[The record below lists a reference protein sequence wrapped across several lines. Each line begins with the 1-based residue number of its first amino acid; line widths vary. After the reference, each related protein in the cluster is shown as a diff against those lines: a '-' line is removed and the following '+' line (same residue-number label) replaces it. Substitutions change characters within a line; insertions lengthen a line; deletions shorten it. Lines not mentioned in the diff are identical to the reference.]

1 MMGLGRRYR
10 VWRAVLTLTLTLA
23 AGLTLAQA
31 LAAPAAVTATLTLAP
46 LLARNAALPPA
57 PRIPSAAF
65 ERRPRLHAVRL
76 SPDGASVAYLDGEG
90 ANASLHVLDTRTQ
103 VSRRLLALPG
113 PVALLWSGDSSTL
126 FLAMPDGVSVVSVA
140 DGGSYKLAA
149 FDGRAEHR
157 LFPADAAHARHVLMA
172 SYTAASGAYRLE
184 RLDMQGRRELL
195 YQGEQLSGFLLD
207 ATGRLGFT
215 MTIAGDGTRSVRRR
229 QAAGWQEVLRCQRV
243 DECTLVAAAPDASRL
258 SMLMAPHGDRSVLV
272 EIDLA
277 QGKRRVV
284 HADRAGL
291 ADIRRVISDADQG
304 APLFALFESPL
315 LHHAGLTPLAR
326 RAVADIDRQFGQG
339 GVFIE
344 AARGGATLL
353 LTESGSR
360 LHHDRYWLYDSARR
374 STREILQA
382 QRAAGQPV
390 PPGQLAQTSAIHYR
404 ASDGVLVHGY
414 LTLPPGK
421 VAASMPLLTLV
432 HGGPWERINPAY
444 APLVQLLANRGVA
457 VFQPNFRASVGYGL
471 HYMTAAGGDLGNGRV
486 QADIVDGVHW
496 LLRQGVG
503 NRQRL
508 AIAGHSFGGYAT
520 LLALTHTPRLFQF
533 GMAIAP
539 SPDFARTLRTIAS
552 APGGDLALPLRLQD
566 LGVDLQDGAAMR
578 TLEAAAPVR
587 HTEQVGKPLLIMA
600 GARDSTVQIASV
612 TDYVARLQLS
622 GKPVSLLLDPEEGHN
637 PRLPLYRQAAVY
649 LLEQLLQQ
657 HLGGPA
663 PAAPGAQ
670 LDTYLRQ
677 TLKANRALPTL
688 FAVPQAGHTP

>member
-1 MMGLGRRYR
+1 MMGLGRRHR
-10 VWRAVLTLTLTLA
+10 LWRAVVALM
-23 AGLTLAQA
+23 AGLALAQA
-31 LAAPAAVTATLTLAP
+31 LAAPGAVTATLTLAP

-57 PRIPSAAF
+57 PRIPSDAF
-65 ERRPRLHAVRL
+65 ERRSRLHAVRL
-76 SPDGASVAYLDGEG
+76 SPDGTLVAYLDGDG
-90 ANASLHVLDTRTQ
+90 AKASLHVLDTRTQ
-103 VSRRLLALPG
+103 VARRLLALPG
-113 PVALLWSGDSSTL
+113 QAALFWSGDSGTL
-126 FLAMPDGVSVVSVA
+126 FLAMPDGISAVSLA
-140 DGGSYKLAA
+140 DGSSYKLAA

-157 LFPADAAHARHVLMA
+157 LFPADAGHARHVLMA
-172 SYTAASGAYRLE
+172 TYTAASGAYRLE
-184 RLDMQGRRELL
+184 RMDTQGQRELL

-207 ATGRLGFT
+207 AHGRLSFS
-215 MTIAGDGTRSVRRR
+215 MTVASDGMRSIKRR
-229 QAAGWQEVLRCQRV
+229 QAVGWQEVLRCQRV
-243 DECTLVAAAPDASRL
+243 DECTLVAAVPDASRL
-258 SMLMAPHGDRSVLV
+258 SMLMAQHGDRSVLV

-277 QGKRRVV
+277 QDKRRVL
-284 HADRAGL
+284 HADRAAL
-291 ADIRRVISDADQG
+291 ADIRRVISDAGQRT
-304 APLFALFESPL
+304 PLFAMFESPM

-326 RAVADIDRQFGQG
+326 RAVADIDRQFGHG

-353 LTESGSR
+353 LSESGSR
-360 LHHDRYWLYDSARR
+360 LSQDRYWLYDSARR
-374 STREILQA
+374 STREILHA
-382 QRAAGQPV
+382 QRAAGLPL

-421 VAASMPLLTLV
+421 VASSMPLLTLA
-432 HGGPWERINPAY
+432 HGGPWERVNAAY
-444 APLVQLLANRGVA
+444 VPLVQLLANRGVA

-486 QADIVDGVHW
+486 QADIIDGVRW

-503 NRQRL
+503 DRQRL

-520 LLALTHTPRLFQF
+520 LLALTYTPELFQF

-539 SPDFARTLRTIAS
+539 SPDFARTLRTIATG
-552 APGGDLALPLRLQD
+552 PGGDQALPLRLQD
-566 LGVDLQDGAAMR
+566 LGVDLQDGAVMR

-587 HTEQVGKPLLIMA
+587 HTDQVGKPLLIMA
-600 GARDSTVQIASV
+600 GARDSMVQIASV

-622 GKPVSLLLDPEEGHN
+622 GKPVSLLVDPEEGHN
-637 PRLPLYRQAAVY
+637 PRLLLYRQATMY
-649 LLEQLLQQ
+649 LLEKLLQQ

-677 TLKANRALPTL
+677 TLKANRALPDL
-688 FAVPQAGHTP
+688 FAVPGTARPLNAP

>member
-1 MMGLGRRYR
+1 MMGLGLGYR
-10 VWRAVLTLTLTLA
+10 HCLWHAVLVLVLA
-23 AGLTLAQA
+23 AGLT

-65 ERRPRLHAVRL
+65 ERRPRLHAVHL

-90 ANASLHVLDTRTQ
+90 AKASLHVLDTRTQ
-103 VSRRLLALPG
+103 VARRLLALPG
-113 PVALLWSGDSSTL
+113 QVALFWSGDSSTL

-140 DGGSYKLAA
+140 DSSSYKLAA

-172 SYTAASGAYRLE
+172 SYAAASGIYRLE
-184 RLDMQGRRELL
+184 RMDTQGQRELL

-207 ATGRLGFT
+207 ATGRLGFA
-215 MTIAGDGTRSVRRR
+215 MTVASDGMRSIQRR

-243 DECTLVAAAPDASRL
+243 DDCTLVAAAPDASRL
-258 SMLMAPHGDRSVLV
+258 SMLMAQYGDRSALV

-277 QGKRRVV
+277 QGRRRVV

-291 ADIRRVISDADQG
+291 ADIRRVISDADQRT
-304 APLFALFESPL
+304 PLFALFESPM
-315 LHHAGLTPLAR
+315 LHHAGLTQLAR
-326 RAVADIDRQFGQG
+326 RAVADIDRQFGHG

-353 LTESGSR
+353 LIESGSR
-360 LHHDRYWLYDSARR
+360 LNHDRYWLYDSARR

-382 QRAAGQPV
+382 QRAAGQPL
-390 PPGQLAQTSAIHYR
+390 PPGQLAQTSPIHYR

-432 HGGPWERINPAY
+432 HGGPWERVNAAY

-486 QADIVDGVHW
+486 QADIVDGVRW

-503 NRQRL
+503 DRQRL

-520 LLALTHTPRLFQF
+520 LLALTHTPSLFQF

-539 SPDFARTLRTIAS
+539 SPDFARTLRTMAS
-552 APGGDLALPLRLQD
+552 GPGGDQAFPLRLQD
-566 LGVDLQDGAAMR
+566 MGVDLQDGVAMR
-578 TLEAAAPVR
+578 TLEAGAPVR
-587 HTEQVGKPLLIMA
+587 HTDQVGKPLLIMA

-622 GKPVSLLLDPEEGHN
+622 GKPVSLLVDPEEGHN
-637 PRLPLYRQAAVY
+637 PRHPLYRQAAAY

-663 PAAPGAQ
+663 PAAPGAK
-670 LDTYLRQ
+670 LDSYLRQ
-677 TLKANRALPTL
+677 TLKANRALPAL
-688 FAVPQAGHTP
+688 FAVPGADAALKIP

>member
-1 MMGLGRRYR
+1 MELGRRHR
-10 VWRAVLTLTLTLA
+10 LRCAVLILALA
-23 AGLTLAQA
+23 AGLTLTQA

-65 ERRPRLHAVRL
+65 ERRPRLHALRL

-90 ANASLHVLDTRTQ
+90 ANASLHVLDTPTQ
-103 VSRRLLALPG
+103 VTRRLLALPG
-113 PVALLWSGDSSTL
+113 PVALFWSGDSSTL

-140 DGGSYKLAA
+140 DGSSYKLAA
-149 FDGRAEHR
+149 FDGRDEHR
-157 LFPADAAHARHVLMA
+157 LFPADADHARHVLMA
-172 SYTAASGAYRLE
+172 SQHAASGVYRLE
-184 RLDMQGRRELL
+184 RIDMQGQRELL
-195 YQGEQLSGFLLD
+195 YQGVQLAGFLLD
-207 ATGRLGFT
+207 ATGRLGFV
-215 MTIAGDGTRSVRRR
+215 MTVASDGTRSVRRR
-229 QAAGWQEVLRCQRV
+229 QAAGWQEVLRCQRA

-258 SMLMAPHGDRSVLV
+258 SMLMAQHGDRSVLV

-277 QGKRRVV
+277 QGKSRVV

-304 APLFALFESPL
+304 APLFALFESPM
-315 LHHAGLTPLAR
+315 LHHAGLTQMAR
-326 RAVADIDRQFGQG
+326 RAVADIDQQLGHG

-344 AARGGATLL
+344 AARGGTTLL

-360 LHHDRYWLYDSARR
+360 LNHDRYWLYDSARR
-374 STREILQA
+374 STREILRA
-382 QRAAGQPV
+382 QRAAGQPL
-390 PPGQLAQTSAIHYR
+390 PSGQLAQTSPIHYR

-432 HGGPWERINPAY
+432 HGGPWERVNAAY

-471 HYMTAAGGDLGNGRV
+471 RYMTAAGGDLGNGRV
-486 QADIVDGVHW
+486 QADIVDGVRW

-503 NRQRL
+503 DRQRL

-520 LLALTHTPRLFQF
+520 LLALTHTPSLFQF

-539 SPDFARTLRTIAS
+539 SPDFARTLRTLAI
-552 APGGDLALPLRLQD
+552 APGGDPALPLRLQD
-566 LGVDLQDGAAMR
+566 MGVDLQDGAAMR

-587 HTEQVGKPLLIMA
+587 HTNQVGKPLLILA

-622 GKPVSLLLDPEEGHN
+622 GKPISLLVDPDEGHN
-637 PRLPLYRQAAVY
+637 PRLPLYRQAVVY
-649 LLEQLLQQ
+649 LLEQLLHQ

-677 TLKANRALPTL
+677 TLKANQALPAL
-688 FAVPQAGHTP
+688 FAVPGADTPLKNP

>member
-1 MMGLGRRYR
+1 MTGRGRRHR
-10 VWRAVLTLTLTLA
+10 FWRAVVALA
-23 AGLTLAQA
+23 AGFALAQA
-31 LAAPAAVTATLTLAP
+31 LAAPLTLAP
-46 LLARNAALPPA
+46 LLERNAALPPA
-57 PRIPSAAF
+57 PRIPSADF
-65 ERRPRLHAVRL
+65 ERRPRLHALRL

-90 ANASLHVLDTRTQ
+90 ANASLHVLDTRTR

-113 PVALLWSGDSSTL
+113 QAALFWSGDSSTL
-126 FLAMPDGVSVVSVA
+126 FLAMPDGVSVVSRA
-140 DGGSYKLAA
+140 DGGSYKVAA
-149 FDGRAEHR
+149 FDGSAEHR

-172 SYTAASGAYRLE
+172 SHAAASGAYRLE
-184 RLDMQGRRELL
+184 RMDMQGRRELL
-195 YQGEQLSGFLLD
+195 YQGLPLSGFLLD
-207 ATGRLGFT
+207 ATGRLSFT
-215 MTIAGDGTRSVRRR
+215 MTVASDGRRSIRRR
-229 QAAGWQEVLRCQRV
+229 QGAAWQEVLRCQRV

-258 SMLMAPHGDRSVLV
+258 NMLMAQHGDRSMLV

-284 HADRAGL
+284 HADRASL
-291 ADIRRVISDADQG
+291 ADIRRVISDADQRT
-304 APLFALFESPL
+304 PLFALFESPMP
-315 LHHAGLTPLAR
+315 HHAGLTQLAR
-326 RAVADIDRQFGQG
+326 RAVADIERQFGHG

-353 LTESGSR
+353 LTESGPR

-382 QRAAGQPV
+382 QRAAGQPL

-421 VAASMPLLTLV
+421 VAASLPLLTLV
-432 HGGPWERINPAY
+432 HGGPWERVNPAY

-503 NRQRL
+503 ERQRL

-520 LLALTHTPRLFQF
+520 LLALTYTPELFQF

-539 SPDFARTLRTIAS
+539 SPDFARTLRTMAS
-552 APGGDLALPLRLQD
+552 APGGDPALALRLQD
-566 LGVDLQDGAAMR
+566 LGVDVSDGAAMR
-578 TLEAAAPVR
+578 ALEAAAPVR
-587 HTEQVGKPLLIMA
+587 HTDQVAKPLLILA
-600 GARDSTVQIASV
+600 GARDSAVQIASV
-612 TDYVARLQLS
+612 TDYVARLQLA

-637 PRLPLYRQAAVY
+637 PRLPLYRQATVY

-677 TLKANRALPTL
+677 TLKANRALPVL
-688 FAVPQAGHTP
+688 SAVPGAGPIP